1 MRAVRNFLSL
11 QIKIK
16 FHFEKQE
23 KLRHRE
29 VVDEWIENTSP
40 AFSY

>member
-23 KLRHRE
+23 KLRHRA
-29 VVDEWIENTSP
+29 VVEWIENTSP